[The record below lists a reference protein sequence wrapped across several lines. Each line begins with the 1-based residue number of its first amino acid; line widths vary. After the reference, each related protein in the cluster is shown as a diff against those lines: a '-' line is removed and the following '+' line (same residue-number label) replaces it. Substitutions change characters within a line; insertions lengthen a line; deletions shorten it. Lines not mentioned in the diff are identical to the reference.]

1 MKAIE
6 PWHCWFR
13 MFETAGISLDTL
25 RPFGQGAGRR
35 GKKKKEKKMF
45 VASRFG
51 EEDSTWPAQH
61 SPTCE
66 QQTQDITKAPQ
77 ANKQGKGWPYLCLNV
92 EQDPRNPSWV

>member
-35 GKKKKEKKMF
+35 GKKKKGK
-45 VASRFG
+45 
-51 EEDSTWPAQH
+51 EDVCCIEVWRGGQH
-61 SPTCE
+61 MACTAFP
-66 QQTQDITKAPQ
+66 DM
-77 ANKQGKGWPYLCLNV
+77 
-92 EQDPRNPSWV
+92 

>member
-6 PWHCWFR
+6 TWRGWFT

-25 RPFGQGAGRR
+25 RPFGEGAGRR
-35 GKKKKEKKMF
+35 EKKEKQMF

-51 EEDSTWPAQH
+51 EEYSTWPAQH

-66 QQTQDITKAPQ
+66 QQTQGITRLHRQTNRLRAGHIY
-77 ANKQGKGWPYLCLNV
+77 A
-92 EQDPRNPSWV
+92 